1 MKNHLSHVGPVGR
14 RWAAKEIATILREQR
29 YSGLSLLAFA
39 RKHQLCYATLLRW
52 RSRHPKGA
60 RSGAAPPTAGPGFIP
75 IQIDSGSLSSD
86 YVLSWPEGRSLRIPP
101 RFDAQGLRQLLEVLE
116 EGK

>member
-1 MKNHLSHVGPVGR
+1 VKNHLPHVGPVVIH
-14 RWAAKEIATILREQR
+14 WTPKEIATILREQR

-52 RSRHPKGA
+52 RSRHLKRA

-75 IQIDSGSLSSD
+75 IQIEAGSLH
-86 YVLSWPEGRSLRIPP
+86 LPHLIEQLC
-101 RFDAQGLRQLLEVLE
+101 GLTIHIHACTLKL
-116 EGK
+116 